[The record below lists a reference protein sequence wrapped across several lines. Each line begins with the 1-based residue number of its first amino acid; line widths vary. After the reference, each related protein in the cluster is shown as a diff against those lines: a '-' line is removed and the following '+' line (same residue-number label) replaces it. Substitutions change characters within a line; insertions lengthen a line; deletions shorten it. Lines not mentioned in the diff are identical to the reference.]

1 MCREPLIWSTL
12 SLLKHTDVLSGVTE
26 QLKQVLVVVP
36 ALPAPLGAVLKVT
49 THKVPTLTYLH
60 PVRVILVE
68 KVMDVW
74 WGSSLILY
82 IICIAS

>member
-1 MCREPLIWSTL
+1 MCLEPLIWSTL
-12 SLLKHTDVLSGVTE
+12 NLLKYTDVLSGVTE

-36 ALPAPLGAVLKVT
+36 ALPALLGAVVKVT
-49 THKVPTLTYLH
+49 THKVPMFLH

-68 KVMDVW
+68 EVYGCGGG
-74 WGSSLILY
+74 GSSLIVY